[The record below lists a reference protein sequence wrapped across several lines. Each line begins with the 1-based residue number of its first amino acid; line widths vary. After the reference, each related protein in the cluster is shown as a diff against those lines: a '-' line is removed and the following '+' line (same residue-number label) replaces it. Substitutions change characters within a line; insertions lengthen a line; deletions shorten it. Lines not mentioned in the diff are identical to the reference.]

1 MPEAVYNRTTGAVLA
16 RRVVRCDTV
25 LRRFRGLMLR
35 RPPGEDEVYLFILP
49 QESRLE
55 AAIHMFFVFFPIAVV
70 WLDGAWRVVDRTLAR
85 PWRPFYAPR
94 RPARYFLEGPPSLL
108 DRVKEG
114 DEIAL
119 SAIPD
124 EKTPDWR

>member
-1 MPEAVYNRTTGAVLA
+1 MPEVVYNRTTEQVLA

-25 LRRFRGLMLR
+25 LRRFRGLMFR
-35 RPPGEDEVYLFILP
+35 RPPGEDEIYLFILP

-70 WLDGAWRVVDRTLAR
+70 WLDDDWRVVDRVLAR
-85 PWRPFYAPR
+85 PWRPLYAPR

-108 DRVKEG
+108 DRIATG
-114 DEIAL
+114 DEIGLVPL
-119 SAIPD
+119 SPGGEI
-124 EKTPDWR
+124 R